1 MSPTSAHASKS
12 DLGTGVILILIVC
25 ISVQFGAAFAVHL
38 FPALGPWGTSGLRI
52 GVAALVTVCAVRPK
66 FWKWTREQWMSSI
79 VLGLALG
86 MMNGVFYSSLAKL
99 PLGLAVAFEFVGPLV
114 LAIVLSRRAID
125 AVWISLAV
133 VGMALLGL
141 DSRSEGINV
150 YGIFLALLAGFFW
163 ACYILASEKV
173 GRVFHDAEGLSV
185 GLVVAL
191 LVTLPLGAKG
201 AAFAFTDIHLLGF
214 AVITGLM
221 SSLVPSVLELAALRR
236 MPRNVFSILL
246 SRLWVECFCCTSQP
260 AQSAGQPSQS
270 SWQRPWALHSRTA
283 PSPLRLSSMITR

>member
-1 MSPTSAHASKS
+1 
-12 DLGTGVILILIVC
+12 
-25 ISVQFGAAFAVHL
+25 
-38 FPALGPWGTSGLRI
+38 
-52 GVAALVTVCAVRPK
+52 
-66 FWKWTREQWMSSI
+66 MSSI

-114 LAIVLSRRAID
+114 LAIILSRRAID

-201 AAFAFTDIHLLGF
+201 AAVAFTDIHLLGF